1 MEELTDRDNE
11 LIFNHINGSL
21 TDADRFLFDQRYQED
36 AAFRAEVAAYKDAAL
51 AAFLGGQSTIKNI
64 LREEAAQYQAEI
76 AEKQRKEVKI
86 VRLNPWILRGIA
98 ATLLIGVS
106 WWAIRY
112 FETPKA
118 NTQQIFAKNF
128 TPLTELPIT
137 FYRSDNVV
145 KIDTLFRQRH
155 DSLTLKQAVKAL
167 DLYAR
172 KDYAQS
178 IEIFNQIKATDDT
191 LALCKATALLA
202 IDKPQAAQEML
213 KNLAQ
218 NGKGYPQPFAEWYL
232 ALAYLKQGNQA
243 EYRVLLDKIIAAPNH
258 PYRANAQELSKEL
271 MLRN

>member
-1 MEELTDRDNE
+1 MEEMNDRDNE

-21 TDADRFLFDQRYQED
+21 TDADSLLFEQRHQED
-36 AAFRAEVAAYKDAAL
+36 AAFRAEVEAYKDAAL

-64 LREEAAQYQAEI
+64 LRDEAAQYQAEI
-76 AEKQRKEVKI
+76 AEKKQPKVKI
-86 VRLNPWILRGIA
+86 VALNQWILRGIA

-112 FETPKA
+112 FETPKVDA
-118 NTQQIFAKNF
+118 QRVFAQNF
-128 TPLTELPIT
+128 TPLSELPIT

-172 KDYAQS
+172 KDYTAS
-178 IEIFNQIKATDDT
+178 IEAFNQITATDDT
-191 LALCKATALLA
+191 LTLCKATALLA
-202 IDKPQAAQEML
+202 TDKPQAAEELL
-213 KNLAQ
+213 KTLAQ

-232 ALAYLKQGNQA
+232 AMVYLQQGNRA
-243 EYRVLLDKIIAAPNH
+243 ECRVWLDKIIATPNH
-258 PYRANAQELSKEL
+258 PYRTNAQELSKKVF
-271 MLRN
+271 